1 MDRFHRWGDIC
12 RDHRINERP
21 NKTMHVLLT
30 NDDGI
35 HAPGLQALVHAF
47 ATRHRVTVVAP
58 DRERS
63 AVGHGITLH
72 QPLRYQKIQVNGAL
86 TGFAVNGTPADC
98 VKLGLAELLDAP
110 PQLVVSG
117 INPGAN
123 VGANLNYSGTVA
135 GAKEAAMAGI
145 PAMAVSI
152 MAPGERDV
160 EAVARFAEMISTQV
174 MARGLPMGT
183 FLNVNF
189 PDLPMTEIRGVRW
202 SRQGTRVFAQHFE
215 KRTDPRDRTY
225 YWQGCDRQV
234 AYDGADIDGA
244 AIEERFISI
253 TPIKCDMTDYDAL
266 NELTGWD
273 LGKMD
278 ASS

>member
-1 MDRFHRWGDIC
+1 MQ
-12 RDHRINERP
+12 
-21 NKTMHVLLT
+21 VLLT

-35 HAPGLQALVHAF
+35 HAPGLWALYHAF
-47 ATRHRVTVVAP
+47 SARYQVTVVAP

-72 QPLRYQKIQVNGAL
+72 QPIRYQKIQVNGTM

-123 VGANLNYSGTVA
+123 VGVNLNYSGTVA

-152 MAPGERDV
+152 TAPGNLHM
-160 EAVARFAEMISTQV
+160 EAVARFAETISGQV
-174 MARGLPMGT
+174 LTRGLPMGT

-189 PDLPMTEIRGVRW
+189 PDLPMNEIRGVRW
-202 SRQGTRVFAQHFE
+202 SRQGTSVFAQHFE
-215 KRTDPRDRTY
+215 KRKDPWNRTY

-234 AYDGADIDGA
+234 AYDQSDIDGA

-253 TPIKCDMTDYDAL
+253 TPIKCDMTDYDTL
-266 NELTGWD
+266 QELAQWEIGAI
-273 LGKMD
+273 D
-278 ASS
+278 A